1 LRGVLLGTRD
11 HPGLALH
18 EARRHLFHWQRSG
31 TPAGVRFKIGEP
43 IRRQSSSRGNG
54 KGEAAEHREQGLQLQ
69 TTEARGNRRHDLE
82 KTSRSPLGETH
93 QAVNSLANSLARVL
107 GPRHRD
113 L

>member
-31 TPAGVRFKIGEP
+31 TPAGVRFKIGEQYAGSATRAAP
-43 IRRQSSSRGNG
+43 VKARPQSSASRGCNF
-54 KGEAAEHREQGLQLQ
+54 KR
-69 TTEARGNRRHDLE
+69 RRHEGIADMTLK